1 MSRSGIVLIISAVS
15 FVALSAILIITK
27 TIDVGLFDSR
37 FAEENLG
44 ELMSDIRGKGGV
56 GVTFSGAD
64 MPNWALGP
72 GHQLDRFSISNSN
85 VVFARL
91 KSSQRLDVASVDW
104 GTSSASFT
112 LSAEFAQRSN
122 GKVIEVGI
130 IARTAQANGAPA
142 LAVAYA
148 TQQAGNSGWRSL
160 ELDPDFR
167 LMKIKYQVPEVP
179 GGYSNLPV
187 IAFHSDPSGSGRAVE
202 ILGAYAKLYED

>member
-1 MSRSGIVLIISAVS
+1 MSRSGIVLIISAILFVS
-15 FVALSAILIITK
+15 LSAILILTK
-27 TIDVGLFDSR
+27 TIDVGLFNSR
-37 FAEENLG
+37 FAEEDLG
-44 ELMSDIRGKGGV
+44 GLMSDVTGKGGV

-64 MPNWALGP
+64 MKNWNLGP

-91 KSSQRLDVASVDW
+91 KSSQRLDISSVDW
-104 GTSSASFT
+104 RTSSASFT
-112 LSAEFAQRSN
+112 LTSEFAQRSN
-122 GKVIEVGI
+122 GKVIEVGV
-130 IARTAQANGAPA
+130 IARTAQSNGAPA

-160 ELDPDFR
+160 ELEPDFR
-167 LMKIKYQVPEVP
+167 LMKIKYQVPKVP
-179 GGYSNLPV
+179 GGYTNVPV